1 MPVATQVSDR
11 IADAVKVS
19 DTIADAVAV
28 PFALK
33 IPFMNWF
40 ELIPILI
47 TFFMMMTSLIN
58 QDVKG
63 LIWLAFTLFGFSA
76 LLLFYKNTTDVCENT
91 IFPLFAK
98 YKTCSVS
105 SFFIVFTLFYLLLPM
120 LHLNNLNFFVLFSF
134 VLFYLTDI
142 VTKQK
147 LCNFNVIGIFVGS
160 LIGALYG
167 LVCFHILLSSS
178 GDKFLYFS
186 STSSNNVY
194 CSKPKNQT
202 FKCSVYKNGQIISTL

>member
-1 MPVATQVSDR
+1 MQ
-11 IADAVKVS
+11 
-19 DTIADAVAV
+19 
-28 PFALK
+28 
-33 IPFMNWF
+33 IPLMNWF

-63 LIWLAFTLFGFSA
+63 LIWLAFTLFGFGA
-76 LLLFYKNTTDVCENT
+76 LLLFYKNTTDTCEST
-91 IFPLFAK
+91 IFPLFSK

-105 SFFIVFTLFYLLLPM
+105 SFFIMFTLFYLLLPM
-120 LHLNNLNFFVLFSF
+120 IHLNNLNYFVLFSF
-134 VLFYLTDI
+134 VLFYLIDI

-147 LCNFNVIGIFVGS
+147 LCNFNVVGISVGS

-167 LVCFHILLSSS
+167 IVCFNILLGSS

-186 STSSNNVY
+186 STASNNVY

-202 FKCSVYKNGQIISTL
+202 FKCNVFKNGQIISTL